1 MFGSSVRRLVLVI
14 GLLLVVTL
22 VWTRVWRFK
31 TGQLVVA
38 FLDVGQGDAIYI
50 ESPTGRQVL
59 VDGGAGGA
67 VLRELGQVMPWFDR
81 SLDLVIASHPDADH
95 VGGLIDVFK
104 RYQVAGFME
113 SGVESDNR
121 LDDNLRDL
129 VEREPATLLL
139 ARRGQVVELGGGA
152 RLEILFPDRDPSG
165 WETNEASIVARLVY
179 GQHEFL
185 LTGDAPLSVERR
197 LLAAP
202 ETLGADV
209 LKAGHHGSRTST
221 GDDWLAAV
229 NPDWTIISAGA
240 KNRYGHPHPELLARV
255 AKTSSTV
262 VKTVERGTIV
272 FKTDGRELRYLNR

>member
-1 MFGSSVRRLVLVI
+1 MI
-14 GLLLVVTL
+14 GLLLAVTL

-67 VLRELGQVMPWFDR
+67 VLRELGEVMPWFDR
-81 SLDLVIASHPDADH
+81 SLDLVVASHPDADH

-129 VEREPATLLL
+129 VRHEPATLLL

-152 RLEILFPDRDPSG
+152 QLEILFPDRDPSG

-179 GQHEFL
+179 GQSEFL
-185 LTGDAPLSVERR
+185 LTGDAPLAVERR
-197 LLAAP
+197 LLATPSA
-202 ETLGADV
+202 LAADV

-229 NPDWTIISAGA
+229 APAWTIISAGA
-240 KNRYGHPHPELLARV
+240 KNRYGHPHPELLAMV

-262 VKTVERGTIV
+262 LTTAERGTVV
-272 FKTDGRELRYLNR
+272 FKTDGKELRYLGR